1 MFPCRNSVSLFS
13 HDPKSFSQ
21 SMGAMGVL
29 TFWANC
35 VCWGGEKGGVR
46 GMGEGQGLNVLRVLM
61 EIVSDEGPWGSVL
74 PQPARFVSPTEI
86 LHTSQSHSFQA
97 VKSI

>member
-1 MFPCRNSVSLFS
+1 
-13 HDPKSFSQ
+13 
-21 SMGAMGVL
+21 MGAMGDL

-35 VCWGGEKGGVR
+35 VCWGGEKRGVQEYGGGPR
-46 GMGEGQGLNVLRVLM
+46 SECPQVLM
-61 EIVSDEGPWGSVL
+61 EIVSNEGPWGSVL